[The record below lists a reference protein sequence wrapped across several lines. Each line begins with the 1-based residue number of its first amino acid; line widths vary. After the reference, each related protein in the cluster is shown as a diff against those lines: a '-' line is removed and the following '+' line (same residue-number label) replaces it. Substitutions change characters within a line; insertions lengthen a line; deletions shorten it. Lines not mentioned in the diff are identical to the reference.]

1 MTDERL
7 VFKSGDFVP
16 ESEASLSIFD
26 SGVGYGHMVFDVTRT
41 FNHQPFR
48 LSGPHGH
55 LERLKASLKCAEID
69 SGMTAD
75 ELENATCATID
86 RNLHHFGPDED
97 FWINHFISNGRTGTS
112 GEPSVLI
119 YVRPLSASLSERAR
133 FYESGVDAVIPTQR
147 SVPAR
152 LIDPKIKNTSR
163 IYYRLADNQA
173 KRISPEAWALLT
185 DEDGFI
191 TEGTG
196 SNFMIVKDG
205 ALISPEPHNIL
216 IGITRGAIIDVASN
230 LGIPF
235 RERNIDAYDVINADE
250 AFFSATSFV
259 MMPVA
264 TVEGRAL
271 GTPPPGPVSL
281 RLREGFSEMVG
292 LDFVAQAMRYAE
304 ASKVPAAV

>member
-7 VFKSGDFVP
+7 VFKNGDFVP

-55 LERLKASLKCAEID
+55 LERLQASLKCAEID
-69 SGMTAD
+69 SGMTSD
-75 ELENATCATID
+75 ELENATHATID

-97 FWINHFISNGRTGTS
+97 FWINHLISNGQTWTG

-119 YVRPLSASLSERAR
+119 YVRPLSASLSEKAR
-133 FYESGVDAVIPTQR
+133 FYETGVDAVIPRQR

-196 SNFMIVKDG
+196 SNFMMIKDG
-205 ALISPEPHNIL
+205 ALISPEPRNIL

-250 AFFSATSFV
+250 AFFSTTSFV

-304 ASKVPAAV
+304 GSKVPAAV